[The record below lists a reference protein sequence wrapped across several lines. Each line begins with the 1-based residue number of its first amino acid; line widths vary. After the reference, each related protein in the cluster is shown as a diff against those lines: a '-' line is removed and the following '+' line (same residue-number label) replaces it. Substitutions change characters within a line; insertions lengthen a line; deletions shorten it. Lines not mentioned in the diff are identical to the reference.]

1 MRRIALYRIHYGLDF
16 LGKSIDSLY
25 LHVDKIFVFWSK
37 QPWYKECKNL
47 PPMNENVEEFCK
59 KYKGWGDNKVT
70 VFQREYDLPENQFKK
85 MYDEICQYNPRPDQA
100 LFMEPDMVWDHKT
113 LNEVWKLKDD
123 EVSFDQI
130 EFWKNEKY
138 HVPREQP
145 RPGPTLWNKAPEKTG
160 KGCFHNKNI
169 HPKLK
174 CYNYGF
180 CLSPEVMKYK
190 HEVAIQSS
198 KYYKDS
204 LPAKDWYEEKW
215 LNWTPE
221 TTDLEISEKHRHLIK
236 KAIPWVSQE

>member
-1 MRRIALYRIHYGLDF
+1 MIYAIYRIHYGLDF
-16 LGKSIDSLY
+16 LGKSIESVIDE
-25 LHVDKIFVFWSK
+25 VDKVFVFWSK
-37 QPWYKECKNL
+37 QPWYKKCENL
-47 PPMNENVEEFCK
+47 PPLNENVLEFCK
-59 KYKGWGDNKVT
+59 KYDKVT
-70 VFQREYDLPENQFKK
+70 VIEKEFDLPENQFKK
-85 MYDEICQYNPRPDQA
+85 MYDHVVSEYSNPDKVIM
-100 LFMEPDMVWDHKT
+100 MEPDMVWDHKT

-236 KAIPWVSQE
+236 KAIPWVSQK

>member
-1 MRRIALYRIHYGLDF
+1 
-16 LGKSIDSLY
+16 
-25 LHVDKIFVFWSK
+25 
-37 QPWYKECKNL
+37 
-47 PPMNENVEEFCK
+47 
-59 KYKGWGDNKVT
+59 
-70 VFQREYDLPENQFKK
+70 
-85 MYDEICQYNPRPDQA
+85 
-100 LFMEPDMVWDHKT
+100 MET
-113 LNEVWKLKDD
+113 KDD
-123 EVSFDQI
+123 EISFDQI
-130 EFWKNEKY
+130 EFWKSEKY

-145 RPGPTLWNKAPEKTG
+145 RPGPTLWNKSPEKTG
-160 KGCFHNKNI
+160 KGCFEKRNI

-204 LPAKDWYEEKW
+204 LPAEDWYEEKW

-236 KAIPWVSQE
+236 KALPWVSQK